1 VLIKVSD
8 SFLKSWDNT
17 VFFVIGW
24 EYDAQA
30 DFGRFNVA
38 SIGSGIGFGGLNGL
52 LAGLA
57 LCKPAVVPARQ
68 RLRLC
73 SSGRMACDI
82 LLLGGVNGTRLWG
95 DEMENDIE
103 LERSA

>member
-1 VLIKVSD
+1 MLIKVSD
-8 SFLKSWDNT
+8 SFLESWDNA
-17 VFFVIGW
+17 VFFVVGW

-30 DFGRFNVA
+30 YLGRLNVA
-38 SIGSGIGFGGLNGL
+38 SVGSGIGFGRLDGLF
-52 LAGLA
+52 AGLA
-57 LCKPAVVPARQ
+57 LCKPAVVPAWQ

-73 SSGRMACDI
+73 SSGGMACNV
-82 LLLGGVNGTRLWG
+82 LFLGGVDGTRLWG

>member
-17 VFFVIGW
+17 VFFVVRW
-24 EYDAQA
+24 KHDAQA
-30 DFGRFNVA
+30 YFGRFNIA
-38 SIGSGIGFGGLNGL
+38 SVGSGIGFGRLNGL
-52 LAGLA
+52 LAGLT
-57 LCKPAVVPARQ
+57 LSKPAVVPARQ

-73 SSGRMACDI
+73 SSGRMACDV
-82 LLLGGVNGTRLWG
+82 LFLGGVNRTRLWG